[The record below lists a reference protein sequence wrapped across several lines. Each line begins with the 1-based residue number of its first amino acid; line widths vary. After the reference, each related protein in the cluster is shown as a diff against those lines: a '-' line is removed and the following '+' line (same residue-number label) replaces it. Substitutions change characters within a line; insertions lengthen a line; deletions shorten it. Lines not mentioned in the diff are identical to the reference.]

1 MKILIGMPSAD
12 SWGGPASSEP
22 PFVHALRRRG
32 HEVVEEDFVYGD
44 KERPTPFLSRVA
56 RVTSTAARIRS
67 RLGGGNFD
75 LVHLNSAFD
84 RRTILRDSFTIFA
97 MGRRRPK
104 VFIKMHG
111 SFPEQLRDPGPLFGK
126 LMRYLIENVD
136 GWGYHT
142 TPERLLFEEIGF
154 DTSKFHRVRNAITVQ
169 LDLPEGYTRSQKNA
183 DEVFELLFVSRL
195 VPLKGL
201 TILIDACAILR
212 SRGVR
217 FRLTCVGEGEARR
230 NAEDAVGRYGL
241 GRVVS
246 FTGHVPEEAV
256 RERMLAA
263 DIFVF
268 PTLYGEGFPNV
279 LFKAMALGMP
289 AVSTRIRGADDYLD
303 EPGNCLFAEK
313 NAESLADRIE
323 QLVADKELRERMSA
337 NNIEYGKS
345 LSPDAIAKEF
355 EDVYLKL
362 IGPDERK

>member
-1 MKILIGMPSAD
+1 MGMPAAD

-22 PFVHALRRRG
+22 PFVEALRGRG

-56 RVTSTAARIRS
+56 RVAEAAS
-67 RLGGGNFD
+67 RLRARVREGKFD

-84 RRTILRDSFTIFA
+84 KRTILRDSFTVFA
-97 MGRRRPK
+97 MGRNRPK

-111 SFPEQLRDPGPLFGK
+111 SFPEQLKQPGPLFRR

-154 DTSKFHRVRNAITVQ
+154 DTGRFHLVRNAITVH
-169 LDLPEGYTRSQKNA
+169 LDLPEGYRREQKDPA
-183 DEVFELLFVSRL
+183 EVFELLFVSRL

-217 FRLTCVGEGEARR
+217 FRLTCVGEGETRR
-230 NAEDAVGRYGL
+230 DAEDAVGRHGL
-241 GRVVS
+241 GRVVT
-246 FTGHVPEEAV
+246 FTGHVPEDAV
-256 RERMLAA
+256 RERMLAS

-289 AVSTRIRGADDYLD
+289 AVSTRIRGADDYLN
-303 EPGNCLFAEK
+303 EPDNCLFAEK
-313 NAESLADRIE
+313 TAQSLADRIE
-323 QLVADKELRERMSA
+323 QLIADRELRDRMSA
-337 NNIEYGKS
+337 NNLEYGKT
-345 LSPDAIAKEF
+345 LGPEEIAKEF
-355 EDVYLKL
+355 ESVYLKV
-362 IGPDERK
+362 IGRDLHK

>member
-1 MKILIGMPSAD
+1 MKILMGMAAAD

-22 PFVHALRRRG
+22 PFVDALRRRG

-44 KERPTPFLSRVA
+44 KERPTPFISRVSRVA
-56 RVTSTAARIRS
+56 RTAARIRS
-67 RLGGGNFD
+67 RLRGGKFD

-111 SFPEQLRDPGPLFGK
+111 SFPEQLGEPGPLFGR
-126 LMRYLIENVD
+126 LMRYLIDNVD

-154 DTSKFHRVRNAITVQ
+154 DTSRFHRVRNAITVH
-169 LDLPEGYTRSQKNA
+169 LDLPDGFGRAQKDA
-183 DEVFELLFVSRL
+183 GEVFELLFVSRL

-201 TILIDACAILR
+201 TILIEACAILR

-217 FRLTCVGEGEARR
+217 FKLTCVGEGEARR
-230 NAEDAVGRYGL
+230 EAEDAVGRYGL
-241 GRVVS
+241 GRVVT
-246 FTGHVPEEAV
+246 FTGHVPEDAV
-256 RERMLAA
+256 RQRMLDS

-279 LFKAMALGMP
+279 LFKAMALGLP
-289 AVSTRIRGADDYLD
+289 AVSTRIRGADDYLN

-313 NAESLADRIE
+313 SAESLADRIE
-323 QLVADKELRERMSA
+323 QLIADKPLRERMSA
-337 NNIEYGKS
+337 NNLAYGKT
-345 LSPDAIAKEF
+345 LSPDEIAKEF
-355 EDVYLKL
+355 EAVYLKL
-362 IGPDERK
+362 IGEE

>member
-1 MKILIGMPSAD
+1 MGMPAAD

-22 PFVHALRRRG
+22 PFVEALRGRG

-44 KERPTPFLSRVA
+44 KDRPTPFLSRVSRVA
-56 RVTSTAARIRS
+56 RTAAHIRS
-67 RLGGGNFD
+67 RVHAGNFD

-97 MGRRRPK
+97 MGRNRPK

-111 SFPEQLRDPGPLFGK
+111 SFPEQLKKPGPFFGK
-126 LMRYLIENVD
+126 LMRYLIDNVD

-154 DTSKFHRVRNAITVQ
+154 DTNRFHLVRNAITVH
-169 LDLPEGYTRSQKNA
+169 LDLPEGYRREQKDA
-183 DEVFELLFVSRL
+183 GEVIELLFVSRL

-201 TILIDACAILR
+201 TILIEACAILR

-230 NAEDAVGRYGL
+230 DAEDAVGRHGL
-241 GRVVS
+241 GRVVT
-246 FTGHVPEEAV
+246 FTGHVPEDAV
-256 RERMLAA
+256 RERMLAS

-268 PTLYGEGFPNV
+268 PTLYSEGFPNV

-289 AVSTRIRGADDYLD
+289 AISTRIRGADDYLD

-313 NAESLADRIE
+313 TAESLADRIE
-323 QLVADKELRERMSA
+323 QLIADKELRERMSA
-337 NNIEYGKS
+337 NNLEYGKT
-345 LSPDAIAKEF
+345 LGPEEIAKEF
-355 EDVYLKL
+355 EAVYTKV
-362 IGPDERK
+362 IGRDLQK